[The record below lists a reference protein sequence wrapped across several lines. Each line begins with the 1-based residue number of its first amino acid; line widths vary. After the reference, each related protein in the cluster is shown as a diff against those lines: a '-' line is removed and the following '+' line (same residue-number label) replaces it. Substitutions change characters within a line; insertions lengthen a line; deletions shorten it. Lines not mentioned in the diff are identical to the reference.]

1 MPLFSAGMSRRQ
13 GGGSGSQLNATL
25 AKKSANVRDKA
36 HLKRTLSTIEKDSLR
51 YKVDNMK
58 PWMDEDGTV
67 VWSQSRILVAEWV
80 LSQTFETIMGV
91 IIAINICIMVV
102 ETDADATCYPSY
114 DAQTFLD
121 CPTRSATIIWL
132 QVVNILLLGLY
143 TIECF
148 LRAYVERAKYPCNR
162 WNQID
167 LVTVVLGWTGVFLS
181 NRAVNFNVLR
191 IIRVVRLMRA
201 ARVVISIPEFYILVS
216 GLTSSFKAILFGSVM
231 LLSVILVWA
240 IIAVE
245 LLHVE
250 NVQIQHVS
258 TCWRCEDAFKSVYDA
273 ALTIFQQIVAGDS
286 WGELSIP
293 LALHQPWTAILLF
306 AIMMT
311 ISLGCMNLILA
322 VIVERATEARENDQ
336 QRKMQ
341 KKDAEQ
347 ESYMV
352 EMALLCDSMDID
364 GNGHLSLEEM
374 LEGYDHNPEFKNLMQ
389 QMDIRRSDIKTIF
402 NVLDGDCSGEVSYVE
417 FCQQLGTCR
426 KRDPIMMHSLI
437 KYSVMELQKSI
448 QHDIMEKLNEH
459 TEALIEQREMLHEEL
474 QLLYALPVDPKV
486 KETAQ
491 KRRAQ
496 RVLRRQGKKQG
507 NPQYFDSNVTDNSAT
522 TYGPTPEASSAAN
535 QVINSLESTCRSFE
549 DTQSEL
555 QALVKHAEELTSLA
569 LSPEQPGRETGD
581 QLEQAA
587 QAGPV
592 IEGLLDEGLQE
603 KGKSVSFET
612 DAGQLDG
619 ELERRFSSLLKTLRH
634 RMSEEEELQ
643 RRCKEAIQTIDMLCL
658 DGRGRYFYC

>member
-1 MPLFSAGMSRRQ
+1 
-13 GGGSGSQLNATL
+13 
-25 AKKSANVRDKA
+25 
-36 HLKRTLSTIEKDSLR
+36 
-51 YKVDNMK
+51 
-58 PWMDEDGTV
+58 
-67 VWSQSRILVAEWV
+67 
-80 LSQTFETIMGV
+80 
-91 IIAINICIMVV
+91 
-102 ETDADATCYPSY
+102 
-114 DAQTFLD
+114 
-121 CPTRSATIIWL
+121 
-132 QVVNILLLGLY
+132 
-143 TIECF
+143 
-148 LRAYVERAKYPCNR
+148 
-162 WNQID
+162 
-167 LVTVVLGWTGVFLS
+167 
-181 NRAVNFNVLR
+181 
-191 IIRVVRLMRA
+191 
-201 ARVVISIPEFYILVS
+201 
-216 GLTSSFKAILFGSVM
+216 M

-486 KETAQ
+486 KEAAQ

-507 NPQYFDSNVTDNSAT
+507 NPQYFDDNVADNSAT
-522 TYGPTPEASSAAN
+522 AYGPTPEASSAAN

-581 QLEQAA
+581 QLQQAA
-587 QAGPV
+587 EAAPV
-592 IEGLLDEGLQE
+592 EGLLGEGLQE
-603 KGKSVSFET
+603 KGKSVSFGT

-619 ELERRFSSLLKTLRH
+619 ELERRFSGLLKTLRH

-643 RRCKEAIQTIDMLCL
+643 RRCKEAIQTIDMLLYIVKVFDNADRRMPIDKDEIRVRRTIGAKKDDYSL
-658 DGRGRYFYC
+658 DGKTATRNEVFNLLESCGFTKSNPYYIVQQGKVAELTLMDDRRRLELLKEISGAGVYDERRAESVKLLQETSLKRKKTDEIIEVCP